1 MPFTANQLVVGANY
15 QLDYFLKND
24 PIDQIN
30 TAHPLYSMLLAN
42 KQERLGGNEFVTEQ
56 LRFTNDSNFQN
67 YFGADQVTYNEKDTV
82 RQAKYRW
89 YNFHDGFGFDED
101 TLRANGIIL
110 TDDSEAV
117 ASGAEKLQLTNR
129 LKESYETLKLGV
141 QENLDIEM
149 HLDGTQSAKA
159 TPGLDHLVST
169 TPTTGIVGGLNAATA
184 TWWRNNANMAIDT
197 TTGGTLIQ
205 EMEET
210 WRDCTLYGGMAPD
223 KILVGGDFLD
233 AYRKDAGL
241 TVNREITAAGNQRGG
256 VSVDAG
262 TTKLYFKGV
271 ELVWDPQFDLLDAA
285 LGAITYPWSKRCYF
299 LNSRHIKFR
308 PVQGHWMTRR
318 KPPRIYDRYVHYWAL
333 TGSYSMTV
341 NKRNCHAVLS
351 IA

>member
-30 TAHPLYSMLLAN
+30 IAHPLYSTMVAN
-42 KQERLGGNEFVTEQ
+42 KAERLGGNEFVTEQ
-56 LRFTNDSNFQN
+56 VRFTNDSNFQN

-82 RQAKYRW
+82 RQAKFRW

-110 TDDSEAV
+110 TDDREAV
-117 ASGAEKLQLTNR
+117 ASGAETLQLTNR

-141 QENLDIEM
+141 QAALDEEF

-169 TPTTGIVGGLNAATA
+169 TPTSGIVGGINSATA
-184 TWWRNNANMAIDT
+184 TWWQNNASMAINT
-197 TTGGTLIQ
+197 ATAGTLIDQ
-205 EMEET
+205 MEIQ
-210 WRDCTLYGGMAPD
+210 WRACTLYGGMAPD
-223 KILVGGDFLD
+223 KILCGSKFLD

-241 TVNREITAAGNQRGG
+241 TINREIMAAGNQRGG
-256 VSVDAG
+256 VSLDAG

-271 ELVWDPQFDLLDAA
+271 ELVWDPQMDLLDAK
-285 LGAITYPWSKRCYF
+285 LGAITYPWAKRCYF
-299 LNSRHIKFR
+299 LNSRYIKFR

-318 KPPRIYDRYVHYWAL
+318 KPPRIYDRYVHYWAM
-333 TGSYSMTV
+333 TGSYSMTIG
-341 NKRNCHAVLS
+341 KRNCHSVLS